1 MDLILS
7 IDFGDIDD
15 AWSDVSIGIPFT
27 GPCLLF
33 PPQTQNYTRL
43 IRSGTIHGQHQIGSV
58 NIFLA

>member
-1 MDLILS
+1 MDLIVS

-27 GPCLLF
+27 VPCLLF

-43 IRSGTIHGQHQIGSV
+43 IRSGTIHG
-58 NIFLA
+58 

>member
-1 MDLILS
+1 MAMIVS

-27 GPCLLF
+27 VPCLLF
-33 PPQTQNYTRL
+33 PSQTQNYTRL

-58 NIFLA
+58 NIYLA